1 MQMIS
6 RRGSVSLQR
15 RLSVISGGVWK
26 LLGCVGADTHVDDLQ
41 KEAALLHQMMSK
53 QNYCMKII
61 YLTESHP
68 APA

>member
-1 MQMIS
+1 MIS

-15 RLSVISGGVWK
+15 RLSVIGGGVWM
-26 LLGCVGADTHVDDLQ
+26 LLGCVGAGAHVDDLQ